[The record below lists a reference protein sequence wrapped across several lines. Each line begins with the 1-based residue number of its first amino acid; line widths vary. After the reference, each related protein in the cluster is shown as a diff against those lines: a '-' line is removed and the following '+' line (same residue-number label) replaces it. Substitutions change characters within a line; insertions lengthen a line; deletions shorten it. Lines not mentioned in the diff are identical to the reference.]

1 MMVRVLWAAALIV
14 SLASPVHAQDVPLA
28 FDGPPAPALPATI
41 ARDADGKTT
50 VRAVRLTAPLRIDGQ
65 LDEAAYTSTQPASDF
80 IQTEPRSGAPATE
93 KTEIWIFYDDEN
105 VYFSVRASETQPER
119 LVVNE
124 MRHDSARI
132 YDGDHIGVAFDTFFD
147 KRNSVNFFVNYLGG
161 RSEGEI
167 SNEGTWN
174 GDWNQVW
181 DFAGR
186 RTAEGWT
193 GEAAIP
199 FKSLRYR
206 DGRQQLWGIQVRR
219 INRAKNEVSLLTTVP
234 DGLQR
239 QAIFRVSRF
248 ATLVGIE
255 APPGSRA
262 LDIKPSVIADLAT
275 DLSATPRLRNEIG
288 GDLSVDVKY
297 AVTRG
302 LTGDFTYNT
311 DFAQVEADEQ
321 QVNLTRFSLFFP
333 EKRDF
338 FLENRG
344 IFNFGGIAGGAGD
357 TPVMFYSRRIGL
369 DQGRAIPIEGGGRL
383 SGRVGKYTIGV
394 LDIQT
399 DGVDRVGIP
408 SSNFAVAR
416 VRRDILRRSA
426 VGAIA
431 TRRSGVG
438 GGVGGGVAGGVGGG
452 TGAGETFGL
461 DGSFAFFTNI
471 AIDTYWARTQTPG
484 IERDDTSYRAQLNYN
499 HDRYG
504 VQLEHALVGEGFNPE
519 VGFLRRSDFR
529 KSRALARFSPRPRNS
544 FVRKYWFQAG
554 GEYFENG
561 AGVKETRELAGEFFV
576 DFQSSDRMEVTYT
589 DTFELIPRPF
599 RIARGVTVPARGY
612 DLRTLRGQVLFG
624 QQRRVTG
631 TVFVEGGPFYDGD
644 RTAFG
649 YSPARVNVSPQ
660 LSIEPGL
667 SINRVSLPFGDFT
680 TKLVSSR
687 VTYTIT
693 PMMFVSALLQYN
705 SSGNALSSNVRLR
718 WEYRPGSELFVVY
731 NEGRDTLRP
740 GAPELQSRS
749 FVVKANRLFRF

>member
-1 MMVRVLWAAALIV
+1 MRNPLIGLALIGWLV
-14 SLASPVHAQDVPLA
+14 SPAFAQETPIA
-28 FDGPPAPALPATI
+28 FDGPPPPALPATMV
-41 ARDADGKTT
+41 RDAEGKTT
-50 VRAVRLTAPLRIDGQ
+50 VRAVRLTTPLRIDGE
-65 LDEAAYTSTQPASDF
+65 LDEAIYASTRGASDF

-93 KTEIWIFYDDEN
+93 KTEIWIFFDDEN

-147 KRNSVNFFVNYLGG
+147 KRNSVNFFVNYIGG
-161 RSEGEI
+161 KSEGEI

-181 DFAGR
+181 DFKGR

-193 GEAAIP
+193 GEASIP

-206 DGRQQLWGIQVRR
+206 PGRGQVWGVQVRR
-219 INRAKNEVSLLTTVP
+219 INRSKNEVSLLTSVP
-234 DGLQR
+234 PGLQR

-255 APPGSRA
+255 APPASRA
-262 LDIKPSVIADLAT
+262 LDIKPSVITDVAT
-275 DLSATPRLRNEIG
+275 DLSSTPRIRNDVGADIS
-288 GDLSVDVKY
+288 LDVKY
-297 AVTRG
+297 AITRG
-302 LTGDFTYNT
+302 LTTDFTVNT

-344 IFNFGGIAGGAGD
+344 IFNFGGIAGGTGD

-369 DQGRAIPIEGGGRL
+369 DQGRAIPIEAGGRL
-383 SGRVGKYTIGV
+383 SGRVGKYTIGT
-394 LDIQT
+394 LNIQT
-399 DGVDRVGIP
+399 NGVDQVGIP
-408 SSNFAVAR
+408 SANFTVAR
-416 VRRDILRRSA
+416 IRRDILRRSA
-426 VGAIA
+426 VGAIV
-431 TRRSGVG
+431 TRRSGVT
-438 GGVGGGVAGGVGGG
+438 GG
-452 TGAGETFGL
+452 TGAGETFGV
-461 DGSFAFFTNI
+461 DGSFAFFTNL

-484 IERDDTSYRAQLNYN
+484 IGSDDTSYRAQLNYN

-504 VQLEHALVGEGFNPE
+504 LQLEHVLVGEGFNPE

-529 KSRALARFSPRPRNS
+529 KSRAQARFSPRPRNS
-544 FVRKYWFQAG
+544 FVRKYWLQVA

-576 DFQSSDRMEVTYT
+576 DFQSSDRLEVSYT
-589 DTFELIPRPF
+589 DAFELIPQPF

-612 DLRTLRGQVLFG
+612 NLRTVRGQVLFG

-631 TVFVEGGPFYDGD
+631 TVFVEHGPFYDGD
-644 RTAFG
+644 RTAIG
-649 YSPARVNVSPQ
+649 YSTVRVNVNPR

-667 SINRVSLPFGDFT
+667 SINKVTLPFGDFT

-693 PMMFVSALLQYN
+693 PMMFVSGLLQYN
-705 SSGNALSSNVRLR
+705 SSNNSLSSNVRLR

-740 GAPELQSRS
+740 GFPGLQTRS
-749 FVVKANRLFRF
+749 FVIKANRLLRF